1 MSRGYPF
8 NKLKSNTL
16 VGMSNPLN
24 IFASNCSNLCIH
36 AVSMY
41 LISRIWPLYQW
52 HQWCIVGWAAACA
65 HTPADQAGMALS
77 LFCCASPSSEL
88 PRIQA
93 PLSQPT
99 HITHRFVQ
107 AEPPVAK
114 LTLFVAFNFH
124 GFRSASSPSNHKF
137 KSKHCNYTFRI
148 NGRWWETGIYTKHK
162 RQVFL
167 FERVH
172 VYKTRKKSR
181 VTSLHLCFLPFLHF
195 WKWLKFSKT
204 QKQYHFKLVA
214 KYVVQNQFELVPMCK
229 FCRLMSNS
237 DQ

>member
-8 NKLKSNTL
+8 NKLNSNTL

-24 IFASNCSNLCIH
+24 IFASNCSILCIH

-65 HTPADQAGMALS
+65 HTPADRAGMALS

-172 VYKTRKKSR
+172 VYKTRKKKQGYKSAL
-181 VTSLHLCFLPFLHF
+181 VFFAFFSL
-195 WKWLKFSKT
+195 LK
-204 QKQYHFKLVA
+204 VA
-214 KYVVQNQFELVPMCK
+214 KILKNTKAIPFQTCGQICCSKPVWTGSYVQILQINV
-229 FCRLMSNS
+229 
-237 DQ
+237 